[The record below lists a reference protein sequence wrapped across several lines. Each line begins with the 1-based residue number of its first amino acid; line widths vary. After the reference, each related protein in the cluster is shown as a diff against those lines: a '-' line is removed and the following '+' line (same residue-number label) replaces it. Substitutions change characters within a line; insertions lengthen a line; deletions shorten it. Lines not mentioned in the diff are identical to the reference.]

1 MVPISLSYI
10 TPGLWNIFVAHGTL
24 SHRIRA
30 CTTPTITRVL
40 ILWVTGRGKGYTTT
54 RLSPPS
60 LNTFT
65 GRPLAV
71 VSTALRGTAAAA
83 RTADVKS
90 ERETYQDT
98 PPRAISCEAVA

>member
-1 MVPISLSYI
+1 MKSILDP
-10 TPGLWNIFVAHGTL
+10 
-24 SHRIRA
+24 RA
-30 CTTPTITRVL
+30 LEYFCCSRHSQSQTQSTTPTITRVL

-98 PPRAISCEAVA
+98 PPRAISCEVVA